1 MTLTSDDL
9 DGLIKLAAR
18 ESFSTRFVLSPRAL
32 IQGQRTSK
40 KRPHGEDSSLDKGVQ
55 YDACA
60 FLKLLYN
67 LQLNNAEVWQT
78 LVPKR
83 SIPRLIGN

>member
-1 MTLTSDDL
+1 MTLTSEDL

-18 ESFSTRFVLSPRAL
+18 ESFKTRFVLSPRSL
-32 IQGQRTSK
+32 IQAQRTSK

-67 LQLNNAEVWQT
+67 LKLNSAEVWQT
-78 LVPKR
+78 FFPKI
-83 SIPRLIGN
+83 SIPLLIGN